1 MKATDFL
8 EEWNRTHTSSPSLQ
22 DALDWAEKEHSIEM
36 KEQSAEWIMT
46 LGVQKQ
52 VIINK
57 ACEWLDTYLME
68 IGYPDDWMRDSPNI
82 ESGKERF
89 IKAMEEEL
97 CQR

>member
-22 DALDWAEKEHSIEM
+22 DALDWAEKEHSIEI
-36 KEQSAEWIMT
+36 KEQNAEWIMT

-57 ACEWLDTYLME
+57 ACKWLE
-68 IGYPDDWMRDSPNI
+68 
-82 ESGKERF
+82 ERVQCGVHPQSAYGF
-89 IKAMEEEL
+89 AEEFKKAMEEEL

>member
-1 MKATDFL
+1 M
-8 EEWNRTHTSSPSLQ
+8 EEWKRTHTSSPSLQ

-36 KEQSAEWIMT
+36 KEQNAEWIMT

-57 ACEWLDTYLME
+57 ACKWL
-68 IGYPDDWMRDSPNI
+68 
-82 ESGKERF
+82 KERVQCCVHPQIAYGF
-89 IKAMEEEL
+89 AEEFRKAMELEL